1 MDAAQGLPD
10 GATSPATGRAAG
22 RDITADVIRSVA
34 AMAKLSPQEISGG
47 TRFRQDLDFDST
59 NILELLMRLEVEF
72 DIEFDP
78 DTFGTGTFETVD
90 GLSAYVRE
98 SLDG

>member
-10 GATSPATGRAAG
+10 GATGSAAG

-34 AMAKLSPQEISGG
+34 AMAKLSPQEITGR

-59 NILELLMRLEVEF
+59 NILELLMRLETEF

-90 GLSAYVRE
+90 GLSSYVRE
-98 SLDG
+98 TLGG